1 MTNEIMTNKNNN
13 FDLQTIV
20 NLIGSNAL
28 TTNQLSKQ
36 MGIVITNIDE
46 LRADMNGMKNDIE
59 DLKYNAEITSEQ
71 AKRINLLARKRVY
84 EILGEDEYERTKY
97 YRTFIMRCYH
107 DCRVEAGLGHC
118 ISATKKG
125 DYQRAVNYIEG
136 WLPKNGITRL
146 KNEIDER
153 ADLKRKLKTQGYDC

>member
-1 MTNEIMTNKNNN
+1 MTNEIMANENTN
-13 FDLQTIV
+13 FGLQTIV

-36 MGIVITNIDE
+36 MGVVITNIDE
-46 LRADMNGMKNDIE
+46 LRSDMNGVKNDIE
-59 DLKYNAEITSEQ
+59 ELKYNTEVTSEQ
-71 AKRINLLARKRVY
+71 AKKINSLARKRVF
-84 EILGEDEYERTKY
+84 EILGEDGCEIAKY

-107 DCRVEAGLGHC
+107 DCRNEAGLGHC

-125 DYQRAVNYIEG
+125 DYQRVLNYIDA
-136 WLPKNGITRL
+136 WIPKSGIAHL

-153 ADLKRKLKTQGYDC
+153 AKYRREAKNLGY